1 MTKDPVAVIIL
12 DGLGYRKEHQN
23 NAVCQAETPFLD
35 YLWEKYP
42 HTTMKASGE
51 AVGLPEGQIG
61 NSEVGHTN
69 IGAGRVVYQSLTRIN
84 KSIEEGEF
92 YDNKALKEAI
102 DYAKDQNSALQI
114 FGLLSDGRV
123 HSDQEH
129 LYAILEVAQK
139 EGLEKVYIHAATD
152 GRDVAPDS
160 ALGYI
165 QQLQEKID
173 QLGIGK
179 IATVIGRYYAMDRDK
194 RWPRVERAYDA
205 MILGEGKKSTDPAE
219 AVADSYKRGIYDE
232 FIEPVVIEENG
243 EPVAQISDNDSVLF
257 FNFRT
262 DRVRQLSTALTHEEF
277 NEFERK
283 KFLQNIK
290 FTTMMDYGDEIVSS
304 IMFEPIEISH
314 TLGQIVSEAGLKQ
327 LRIAETEKYPHVTYF
342 MNGGVET
349 KFEGEDRLL
358 IPSPQVDTYDLQ
370 PEMSAGEITDSLV
383 ECIDQDLHD
392 LIILNF
398 ANPDMV
404 GHSGKLDAAVKAV
417 EAVDKNLKKVVE
429 ALLEKEGTAIIFA
442 DHGNAELMADENGKP
457 HTAHTTS
464 LVPVVVTREGL
475 TLREDTA
482 LCDIAPTALELL
494 DVTQA
499 REMTGQTIIKEQ

>member
-1 MTKDPVAVIIL
+1 MTKHPVAVIIL
-12 DGLGYRKEHQN
+12 DGLGYRKEHKN
-23 NAVCQAETPFLD
+23 NAVCQADTPFLD
-35 YLWEKYP
+35 ELWEKYP
-42 HTTMKASGE
+42 HTIMKASGE

-92 YDNKALKEAI
+92 YDNKALKDAI
-102 DYAKDQNSALQI
+102 DYAKEQDSALQI
-114 FGLLSDGRV
+114 FGLLSDGQV
-123 HSDQEH
+123 HSHQEH

-139 EGLEKVYIHAATD
+139 QGLEKVYIHVATD

-160 ALGYI
+160 ALAYV
-165 QQLQEKID
+165 QKLQEKID
-173 QLGIGK
+173 EIGVGQ

-194 RWPRVERAYDA
+194 RWPRVERAYNA
-205 MILGEGKKSTDPAE
+205 MILSEGKKYTDPLQAIK
-219 AVADSYKRGIYDE
+219 DSYDRGIYDE

-243 EPVAQISDNDSVLF
+243 QPVAQISDNDSVLF

-277 NEFERK
+277 NEFERRK
-283 KFLQNIK
+283 TLHNIK

-304 IMFEPIEISH
+304 IMFEPFQLSQ

-342 MNGGVET
+342 MNGGIET
-349 KFEGEDRLL
+349 KFEGEDRIL
-358 IPSPQVDTYDLQ
+358 IPSPQVDTYDLK
-370 PEMSAGEITDSLV
+370 PEMSAYEITDALV
-383 ECIDQDLHD
+383 KCIDQDLYD

-404 GHSGKLDAAVKAV
+404 GHSGKLDAAIKAV
-417 EAVDKNLKKVVE
+417 EAVDKNLEKVVD
-429 ALLEKEGTAIIFA
+429 ALLEQEGTAIIFA
-442 DHGNAELMADENGKP
+442 DHGNAELMADETGKA

-464 LVPVVVTREGL
+464 LVPVIVTREGV

-494 DVTQA
+494 GIKQA
-499 REMTGQTIIKEQ
+499 QEMTGQSIIKEK

>member
-383 ECIDQDLHD
+383 ECIDRDLHD